1 MDAPRTNL
9 ANLPLAAQVG
19 QLIAGR
25 IHGPVLDADGAALL
39 RDCQVGGVVLFADN
53 IGTPEETRA
62 LTARI
67 QELCGQP
74 GLPAIIAVD
83 QEGGRV
89 QRLHA
94 PATSFPSAM
103 AMGATGDPEHARRWG
118 LATARE
124 LRALGITMNFAPTL
138 DVNNNPGNPVIG
150 TRSFGERPADVAR
163 FGLAAAA
170 GLREG
175 GMAATGK
182 HFPGHGDTALDSHY
196 ALPLIEGGRERLD
209 AIELPPFR
217 AAIAAGFPAI
227 MSSHIVF
234 PDLDPAGLPCTLS
247 PRLLTGLLRD
257 ELGFDGVIVS
267 DAMNMQAIADRWG
280 IAEGAVRF
288 IAAGG
293 DLVEPIGEER
303 AVYAALL
310 AAVESG
316 RIPATRLADAL
327 RRVTIL
333 RAWLAAQ
340 KPTDPTWF
348 GAAEHRSWAAAI
360 GRDAV
365 TLLRDDA
372 GLLPFRR
379 DARIAVIEL
388 FHQWTFLNTAE
399 RPARGPLMK
408 ALLPH
413 FSHLT
418 GAVLDGQNPTADEIA
433 AARAIAAD
441 ADILILGTRATNRF
455 PAQAAFV
462 NTALAWGKPTV
473 AVALSDP
480 YDALAYPTA
489 PTALA
494 TYGADPTML
503 TALGAVLSG
512 EETARGRLPVS
523 L

>member
-1 MDAPRTNL
+1 MDTPQLDL
-9 ANLPLAAQVG
+9 ASLPLAAQVG
-19 QLIAGR
+19 QLIAAK
-25 IHGPVLDADGAALL
+25 IHGPVLDAEGEALL
-39 RDCQVGGVVLFADN
+39 RDCHLGGVVLFADN
-53 IGTPEETRA
+53 IGTPEETRT

-67 QELCGQP
+67 QALCGQP

-103 AMGATGDPEHARRWG
+103 AVGATGDPEHTRRWG

-150 TRSFGERPADVAR
+150 TRSFGERPGDVAR

-175 GMAATGK
+175 GIAATGK

-196 ALPLIEGGRERLD
+196 ALPTIEGGSERLD

-217 AAIAAGFPAI
+217 AAIAAGIPAI

-234 PDLDPAGLPCTLS
+234 PDLDPDGLPCTLS
-247 PRLLTGLLRD
+247 PRLLTSLLRD

-267 DAMNMQAIADRWG
+267 DAMNMQAIANRWG

-303 AVYAALL
+303 EVYAALL

-327 RRVTIL
+327 RRVATL

-340 KPTDPTWF
+340 GPADHAWL
-348 GAAEHRSWAAAI
+348 GAAEHRDWAAAI

-372 GLLPFRR
+372 GLLPLRH
-379 DARIAVIEL
+379 DARIAVLEL
-388 FHQWTFLNTAE
+388 FHQWTFLNTTE
-399 RPARGPLMK
+399 RPERGPLME
-408 ALLPH
+408 ALTPH
-413 FSHLT
+413 FPHLT
-418 GAVLDGQNPTADEIA
+418 GAVLDGQAPTADEIT
-433 AARAIAAD
+433 AARAITAD
-441 ADILILGTRATNRF
+441 AEIVVLGTRATNRF

-462 NTALAWGKPTV
+462 TAALAWGKPTI

-480 YDALAYPTA
+480 YDPLAYPTA
-489 PTALA
+489 QTTLA

-512 EETARGRLPVS
+512 EETARGRLPVTV
-523 L
+523 

>member
-1 MDAPRTNL
+1 MTTIHADLTT
-9 ANLPLAAQVG
+9 LPLAAQVG
-19 QLIAGR
+19 QLIAAKV
-25 IHGPVLDADGAALL
+25 HGPVLDAEDEALL
-39 RDCQVGGVVLFADN
+39 RECRLGGVVLFADN

-67 QELCGQP
+67 QALCGQP

-89 QRLHA
+89 QRLHP

-103 AMGATGDPEHARRWG
+103 AIGATGDPEHAHRWG

-150 TRSFGERPADVAR
+150 TRSFGERPAEVAR

-196 ALPLIEGGRERLD
+196 ALPTIAGGRERLD

-217 AAIAAGFPAI
+217 AAIAAGIPAI

-234 PDLDPAGLPCTLS
+234 PDLDPDGLPCTLS
-247 PRLLTGLLRD
+247 PRLLTGLLRE
-257 ELGFDGVIVS
+257 ELGFQGVIVS

-280 IAEGAVRF
+280 VADGAVRF

-303 AVYAALL
+303 AVHAAIL
-310 AAVESG
+310 AAVERG
-316 RIPATRLADAL
+316 RIPAARLTDAL
-327 RRVTIL
+327 RRVATL
-333 RAWLAAQ
+333 RAWLKAQ
-340 KPTDPTWF
+340 GPADSAWL
-348 GAAEHRSWAAAI
+348 GATEHRAWAATIA
-360 GRDAV
+360 RDAV

-372 GLLPFRR
+372 GLLPIRR
-379 DARIAVIEL
+379 DARIAVLEL

-399 RPARGPLMK
+399 RPERGPLQE
-408 ALLPH
+408 ALAPH
-413 FSHLT
+413 FPHLT
-418 GAVLDGQNPTADEIA
+418 GAVLDGQNPAADEIA
-433 AARAIAAD
+433 AARALAAD
-441 ADILILGTRATNRF
+441 AEIIVLGTRATNRF

-462 NTALAWGKPTV
+462 SAALGWSRPTV
-473 AVALSDP
+473 AVALADP
-480 YDALAYPTA
+480 YDTLAYPAA

-494 TYGADPTML
+494 TYGADPMML
-503 TALGAVLSG
+503 TALGAILVG

>member
-1 MDAPRTNL
+1 MDAPITDL
-9 ANLPLAAQVG
+9 PALPLAAQVG

-25 IHGPVLDADGAALL
+25 IHGPVLDAEGEALL
-39 RDCQVGGVVLFADN
+39 RDCQLGGVVLFADN

-67 QELCGQP
+67 QALCGQP
-74 GLPAIIAVD
+74 AHPAIIAVD

-89 QRLHA
+89 QRLRA

-103 AMGATGDPEHARRWG
+103 AMGATGDAEHAHRWG

-196 ALPLIEGGRERLD
+196 ALPMIAGGRGRLD

-234 PDLDPAGLPCTLS
+234 PDLDPDGLPCTLS
-247 PRLLTGLLRD
+247 PRLLTGLLRE
-257 ELGFDGVIVS
+257 ELGFEGVIVS

-303 AVYAALL
+303 AVHAALL
-310 AAVESG
+310 AAGESG
-316 RIPATRLADAL
+316 RIPANRLADAL
-327 RRVTIL
+327 RRVAAL
-333 RAWLAAQ
+333 RAWLATQGPA
-340 KPTDPTWF
+340 DPAWL
-348 GAAEHRSWAAAI
+348 GAAEHRDWAAAI
-360 GRDAV
+360 ARDAV
-365 TLLRDDA
+365 TLLRDEA
-372 GLLPFRR
+372 GLLPLRR
-379 DARIAVIEL
+379 DARIAVLEL

-399 RPARGPLMK
+399 RPERGPLLE
-408 ALLPH
+408 ALMPR
-413 FSHLT
+413 FPHLT
-418 GAVLDGQNPTADEIA
+418 GVVLDGQQPTADEIA
-433 AARAIAAD
+433 AARTSAAD
-441 ADILILGTRATNRF
+441 AEIIVLGTRATNRF
-455 PAQAAFV
+455 PAQGTFV
-462 NTALAWGKPTV
+462 NAALAWGKPTV
-473 AVALSDP
+473 AIALADP
-480 YDALAYPTA
+480 YDVLAYPTA
-489 PTALA
+489 PTVLA
-494 TYGADPTML
+494 AYGADPTML
-503 TALGAVLSG
+503 AALGAVLIG
-512 EETARGRLPVS
+512 KEKARGRLPVTV
-523 L
+523 